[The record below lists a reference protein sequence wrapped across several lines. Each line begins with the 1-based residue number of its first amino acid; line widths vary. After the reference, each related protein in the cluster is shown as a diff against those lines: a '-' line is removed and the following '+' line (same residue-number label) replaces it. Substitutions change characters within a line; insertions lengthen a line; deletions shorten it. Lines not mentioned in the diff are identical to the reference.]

1 MALSGVRGS
10 FCAMCGPTL
19 VLKADRLRGKTSSR
33 PKGTIWINMAFSVI
47 PIWWGLKIPCSVYF
61 RTTHWYLVDIYRGKE
76 IGLMSY
82 WYLPGGL
89 EEMSRSTTFTR
100 ASFGIGDRSI
110 YRGCLISYTIRL
122 LGPWGLDGFIW
133 TVYCLM
139 MFWNMSF
146 IVPYIG
152 NVIIPTDELILFRG
166 VETTNQL
173 LLDDGWWWIAW
184 GFLQITLYIADF
196 LFGLNNIYVLFF
208 SLLLL
213 LFLYCIYVQPCNH
226 IHIC

>member
-1 MALSGVRGS
+1 
-10 FCAMCGPTL
+10 
-19 VLKADRLRGKTSSR
+19 
-33 PKGTIWINMAFSVI
+33 MAFSVI

-61 RTTHWYLVDIYRGKE
+61 RTIHWYLVDIYRGKE

-100 ASFGIGDRSI
+100 ASFGIGDRII

-122 LGPWGLDGFIW
+122 LRPWGLDGFIW

-139 MFWNMSF
+139 MVWNMNF

-152 NVIIPTDELILFRG
+152 NVIIQLTNSYFSEELKPPSRWRFFRKIG
-166 VETTNQL
+166 WYLSKSTMQDQQVVKNEAWIETN
-173 LLDDGWWWIAW
+173 G
-184 GFLQITLYIADF
+184 GRPP
-196 LFGLNNIYVLFF
+196 
-208 SLLLL
+208 SLRHGGSWK
-213 LFLYCIYVQPCNH
+213 FMKN
-226 IHIC
+226 